1 MKSLVQTVILI
12 LIILIG
18 VPLALGLLFGG
29 DKGET
34 LKAEEMKNKMDTPN
48 TIKVWMEDA
57 GEVREVDF
65 EEYVACVVASEM
77 PSDFE
82 EEALKAQSVAAR
94 TYAMAKILKYDE
106 KKPDS
111 HPETPVC
118 DTTHCQAYKTE
129 EKLIEIHDEGWEDS
143 GLKKVK
149 KACQATEGEMLY
161 YEGELVM
168 QPLFFS
174 SSGGKTEN
182 SEDVFSGS
190 YPYLV
195 SVSSL
200 YEEGASHSDEKKTF
214 TLTQMRSALEEKYQD
229 RPCGSLSPDN
239 IKILSRTSGG
249 RVETMQAGQA
259 TFKGTEIRS
268 AMGLSS
274 ALFSIEFEEGGSG
287 GETQIVFTSNGS
299 GHGVGLSQYGAS
311 GMAKEGSDYKEILS
325 HYYTGTKVY

>member
-1 MKSLVQTVILI
+1 
-12 LIILIG
+12 
-18 VPLALGLLFGG
+18 
-29 DKGET
+29 
-34 LKAEEMKNKMDTPN
+34 
-48 TIKVWMEDA
+48 
-57 GEVREVDF
+57 
-65 EEYVACVVASEM
+65 
-77 PSDFE
+77 
-82 EEALKAQSVAAR
+82 
-94 TYAMAKILKYDE
+94 
-106 KKPDS
+106 
-111 HPETPVC
+111 
-118 DTTHCQAYKTE
+118 
-129 EKLIEIHDEGWEDS
+129 
-143 GLKKVK
+143 
-149 KACQATEGEMLY
+149 MLY

-195 SVSSL
+195 SVSSP

-214 TLTQMRSALEEKYQD
+214 TLTQMRIALEEKYQD
-229 RPCGSLSPDN
+229 RPCGSLSQDN

-274 ALFSIEFEEGGSG
+274 ALFSIEFEEGESG

>member
-111 HPETPVC
+111 
-118 DTTHCQAYKTE
+118 
-129 EKLIEIHDEGWEDS
+129 
-143 GLKKVK
+143 LKKVE

-195 SVSSL
+195 SVSSP

-259 TFKGTEIRS
+259 TFKGTEIR
-268 AMGLSS
+268 
-274 ALFSIEFEEGGSG
+274 
-287 GETQIVFTSNGS
+287 
-299 GHGVGLSQYGAS
+299 
-311 GMAKEGSDYKEILS
+311 
-325 HYYTGTKVY
+325 

>member
-1 MKSLVQTVILI
+1 
-12 LIILIG
+12 
-18 VPLALGLLFGG
+18 
-29 DKGET
+29 
-34 LKAEEMKNKMDTPN
+34 
-48 TIKVWMEDA
+48 
-57 GEVREVDF
+57 
-65 EEYVACVVASEM
+65 
-77 PSDFE
+77 
-82 EEALKAQSVAAR
+82 
-94 TYAMAKILKYDE
+94 
-106 KKPDS
+106 
-111 HPETPVC
+111 
-118 DTTHCQAYKTE
+118 
-129 EKLIEIHDEGWEDS
+129 
-143 GLKKVK
+143 
-149 KACQATEGEMLY
+149 
-161 YEGELVM
+161 M

-195 SVSSL
+195 SVSSP

-214 TLTQMRSALEEKYQD
+214 TLTQMRIALEEKYQD

-249 RVETMQAGQA
+249 RVETLQAGQA

>member
-1 MKSLVQTVILI
+1 MKTIIQTIIFIMVILVA
-12 LIILIG
+12 

-29 DKGET
+29 GE
-34 LKAEEMKNKMDTPN
+34 KAVSEGKEMKNNIETPD
-48 TIKVWMEDA
+48 TIKVWMSESQSI
-57 GEVREVDF
+57 EEVDF
-65 EEYVACVVASEM
+65 EEYIACVVASEM

-106 KKPDS
+106 KKPES

-129 EKLIEIHDEGWEDS
+129 ERLIEIHEKGWEKTGFD
-143 GLKKVK
+143 KVK
-149 KACQATEGEMLY
+149 KACKETEGQMLY
-161 YEGELVM
+161 YDGELVM

-182 SEDVFSGS
+182 SQDVFVGA

-195 SVSSL
+195 SVSSP
-200 YEEGASHSDEKKTF
+200 YEQEATHTNEKKEFTF
-214 TLTQMRSALEEKYQD
+214 EYIEKSLGDKYKDRPTGSITAENIKTLSRTAGGRVADMQVGNAIFKGTEMRSAL
-229 RPCGSLSPDN
+229 
-239 IKILSRTSGG
+239 
-249 RVETMQAGQA
+249 
-259 TFKGTEIRS
+259 
-268 AMGLSS
+268 GLSS
-274 ALFSIEFEEGGSG
+274 ALFSVEFDMGNKV
-287 GETQIVFTSNGS
+287 IFTSDGS

-311 GMAKEGSDYKEILS
+311 GMAKKGCGYKEILA